1 MKQIKLD
8 DPTYQMLQ
16 KIAPRKDPIGVTAH
30 LIQMI
35 RDAYDKKWKW
45 NHKSVKSIS
54 LNVLTTIV
62 TTEQ

>member
-1 MKQIKLD
+1 MKQVKLD

-45 NHKSVKSIS
+45 NHKSDKSIS
-54 LNVLTTIV
+54 LKHPMTVV
-62 TTEQ
+62 TTGQ

>member
-35 RDAYDKKWKW
+35 RDAYDNK
-45 NHKSVKSIS
+45 
-54 LNVLTTIV
+54 
-62 TTEQ
+62 